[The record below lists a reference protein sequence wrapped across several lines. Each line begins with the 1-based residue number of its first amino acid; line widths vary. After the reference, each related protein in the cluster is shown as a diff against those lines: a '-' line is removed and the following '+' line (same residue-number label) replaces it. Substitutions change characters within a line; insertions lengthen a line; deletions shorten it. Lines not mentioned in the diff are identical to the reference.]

1 MANLKDTIVLGN
13 LTVTG
18 RITGAIDS
26 SGGSGISVV
35 NNNPTLSWGSQST
48 VATVGST
55 AITLT
60 MPSNPVAGTAGT
72 IPKFTGANTIGD
84 SSLTIGTHGSLQINS
99 GGTTFNIGNLNGEGA
114 KGWIHMYTSGTI
126 TEGLITDTS
135 FSSTNGNLGTASYP
149 WKGLHLNGSIY
160 TTNGGDIG
168 NSSYSF
174 NSEYIKKVY
183 ASRIEPLTDTTLY
196 VGADQSA
203 GQSGEIKWFS
213 NASDVDNY
221 SSLWGAVKEIPAS
234 TWTAVATQ
242 GYVGTALII
251 GACHNGGQG
260 GFVALA
266 TQSTLHVSYKQGCVT
281 NVRVNGYNI
290 DVYTNSNVK
299 EMRVLCLKVYD

>member
-149 WKGLHLNGSIY
+149 WKGLHLNGSIHTTAGGNIGSSDY
-160 TTNGGDIG
+160 YFTNG
-168 NSSYSF
+168 
-174 NSEYIKKVY
+174 YINTVY
-183 ASRIEPLTDTTLY
+183 TNNIKLPSTSTTLNIGSNLE
-196 VGADQSA
+196 VGKTNSLCL
-203 GQSGEIKWFS
+203 FS
-213 NASDVDNY
+213 
-221 SSLWGAVKEIPAS
+221 SSSTYGGLHVSKLAIPAS
-234 TWTAVATQ
+234 TWTNVA
-242 GYVGTALII
+242 YVGTCGTVMVI
-251 GACHNGGQG
+251 GACWSGGSG
-260 GFVALA
+260 GFIGMA
-266 TQSTLHVSYKQGCVT
+266 TYSTLHTSYKYGIVT
-281 NVRVNGYNI
+281 NVRVNNSYLQ
-290 DVYTNSNVK
+290 VYTSSAASS
-299 EMRVLCLKVYD
+299 MRIMFLKVYE